1 VSDAAQLR
9 ADIAAAVVT
18 AMPGWGVYPAPP
30 DIVAAPAVV
39 IAPRSPY
46 RERVEY
52 GREAVRLQLTI
63 LVPRAAG
70 PAGMEVLDTACDDVI
85 AAVESVAEAT
95 WEQVE
100 SVGPVQ
106 EQGGIEYLTAT
117 LNVVGYVG
125 C

>member
-9 ADIAAAVVT
+9 ADIAAAVT
-18 AMPGWGVYPAPP
+18 AAMSGWGVYPAPP
-30 DIVAAPAVV
+30 DIIAAPAVV

-46 RERVEY
+46 RERVDY